1 MLREVPLIAAEDTR
15 VALDLLRAHGLST
28 RLVSCFE
35 HNEEERVPQLVA
47 HLRGGADLALLS
59 DAGTPLIR
67 DPGYRVVRA
76 CLDAGIPIDVLPGPC
91 AAIAAL
97 VGSGLPPD
105 RFHFLGFLPV
115 KAGERDAALAEV
127 AGLRG
132 SLVLYESPRRAGEL
146 LVLLA
151 SVWPDRQ
158 LCVARNLTKTHEQW
172 IRGTAA
178 ECLAVLG
185 EEDRGEVTIVVAGA
199 AEAPVDDTAV
209 TREIQ
214 RLLEA
219 GVDPRSVRDRVAA
232 WSGRPRREVYA
243 RVLAARQPEGGR
255 GGEATEG

>member
-15 VALDLLRAHGLST
+15 VALDLLRTHGLST

-35 HNEEERVPQLVA
+35 HNEEERVPQLVE

-76 CLDAGIPIDVLPGPC
+76 CLDAGIGIDVLPGAC

-115 KAGERDAALAEV
+115 KAGERDAVLAEV

-132 SLVLYESPRRAGEL
+132 SLVLYESPRRVAEL
-146 LVLLA
+146 LGVLAAL
-151 SVWPDRQ
+151 WPGRQ

-172 IRGTAA
+172 IRGTPAV
-178 ECLAVLG
+178 CLAALG
-185 EEDRGEVTIVVAGA
+185 EEDRGEVTVVISGA
-199 AEAPVDDTAV
+199 PEAAVDETAV
-209 TREIQ
+209 VSEIT
-214 RLLEA
+214 RLLAE
-219 GVDPRSVRDRVAA
+219 GVDARSVRDRVAA

-243 RVLAARQPEGGR
+243 LVLAARQSR
-255 GGEATEG
+255 

>member
-15 VALDLLRAHGLST
+15 VALDLLQTHGLST

-35 HNEEERVPQLVA
+35 HNEDDRVPQLLE

-91 AAIAAL
+91 AAVTAL

-105 RFHFLGFLPV
+105 RFHFIGFLPV

-132 SLVLYESPRRAGEL
+132 SLVLYESPRRLVDL
-146 LVLLA
+146 LSTIATL
-151 SVWPDRQ
+151 WPARQ
-158 LCVARNLTKTHEQW
+158 VCVARNLTKTWEQW
-172 IRGTAA
+172 IRGSAT
-178 ECLAVLG
+178 ECLTALG
-185 EEDRGEVTIVVAGA
+185 DEDRGEVTVVISGA
-199 AEAPVDDTAV
+199 PEAALDDHAV
-209 TREIQ
+209 RGEIT
-214 RLLEA
+214 RLLRE

-232 WSGRPRREVYA
+232 WSGRPRREIYA
-243 RVLAARQPEGGR
+243 LVLAVRDGNGGR
-255 GGEATEG
+255 EQPA